1 MYDIRAAL
9 SCVVMNLV
17 HSSLCM
23 TSMTNAENMGNSDRK
38 SSEAVTLVTVQW
50 RRVGGSGSRNTV
62 GGGGVKGGSLC
73 VLGIWD

>member
-17 HSSLCM
+17 LSSLCM
-23 TSMTNAENMGNSDRK
+23 TSMTHAENIGNSDRK
-38 SSEAVTLVTVQW
+38 SSEAVTLVMVQW
-50 RRVGGSGSRNTV
+50 RRVGGSGSRNR
-62 GGGGVKGGSLC
+62 GGGVKGVSLC